1 MRQNR
6 TQPTFFCFNSSRA
19 IWSVSVWSVTS
30 TIGGAF
36 ILCLIRLPQA
46 KPELKSTR
54 AQNTGSL
61 VLREIGGSH
70 LLGHGDRSVRLS
82 HNLNTVLDIVVLD
95 LEHESTHSTKD
106 FHWIKE

>member
-1 MRQNR
+1 MESRQNETEPDATHLLLLQLLQSNLER
-6 TQPTFFCFNSSRA
+6 VRL
-19 IWSVSVWSVTS
+19 VRHLHH
-30 TIGGAF
+30 
-36 ILCLIRLPQA
+36 LCLIRLPQA

-106 FHWIKE
+106 FHWRKE